1 LRPVSTSALGDR
13 CEANQLIAGPRS
25 CSLNTFPDPS
35 SGKLHATDR
44 NAGPDADKGLISSVA
59 GNPGAKSSPY
69 HGF

>member
-1 LRPVSTSALGDR
+1 LGNR
-13 CEANQLIAGPRS
+13 SETKELIAGPRS

-44 NAGPDADKGLISSVA
+44 NAGPDADKGLISRVT
-59 GNPGAKSSPY
+59 GNSGAKSSLY